1 MAPGE
6 GAGGS
11 MLPGG
16 FRLGQ
21 KLFFMGA
28 NQTLASGDRLTHGQ
42 QGEVVGH
49 TILERCHALGMK
61 FSENRQNV
69 YCYIDELSES
79 APPPLPGGFTMG
91 QELFYTGP
99 SHTFDNGERLTHAQQ
114 GEVVGSATSEGDA
127 EGLKMRF
134 RGNKGFVTCFPEEL
148 SASAPPP
155 LPGGYI
161 LGQALFYTGPSHT
174 FGNGERLTHAQ
185 RGEVV
190 GPATSEDGAK
200 GLAMRFRGNKGFVT
214 CYPEELSAS
223 APPPLPGGYALGQA
237 LFYMGPSR
245 VLEEGNQLTYGQRA
259 VVVGP
264 ATLEG
269 TKGTKGLAMRFPGI
283 KDSWVACYLDELSTQ
298 GRAHPFG
305 AELSR

>member
-1 MAPGE
+1 
-6 GAGGS
+6 

-185 RGEVV
+185 RGEVDRLQLV
-190 GPATSEDGAK
+190 
-200 GLAMRFRGNKGFVT
+200 FRDQ
-214 CYPEELSAS
+214 
-223 APPPLPGGYALGQA
+223 LGWRE
-237 LFYMGPSR
+237 R
-245 VLEEGNQLTYGQRA
+245 VLQLAESR
-259 VVVGP
+259 
-264 ATLEG
+264 LFE
-269 TKGTKGLAMRFPGI
+269 
-283 KDSWVACYLDELSTQ
+283 S
-298 GRAHPFG
+298 GRAAG
-305 AELSR
+305 ALSGAAATAGTVGRLGRFCRL